1 MSQVK
6 RRSKLASWRKE
17 LGNAA
22 AIDVSERWESAVV
35 ANITVD
41 DTPHRGTL
49 EMVTSHYLLCDSSGK
64 VLFSIEVEQVV
75 SIKRYKEVMFP
86 SRTFAEQPKF
96 RTTVELVTQRGMI
109 VRVSMEGV
117 EGVHIGSAME
127 VLWKHVMGRLDESQ
141 SMLCR
146 SYYIADAVYVLAM
159 LPFEFDATLAQQVT
173 KASVV
178 PIGRLVVVRVDDN
191 LQFSIVLR
199 PETLADSARTT
210 SIGAKLDEV
219 VLVKVDD
226 DEMRITMNDGR
237 TFHLGLIPDF
247 AVTTRHFFRIFIAG
261 AVTMVYRT
269 QKSTRIIT
277 PFRLEE
283 ASKLYDHYC
292 TVDENLDGSISEDEF
307 MTALGPLLAYDRVLP
322 RALYSLFDC
331 FGLKKIR
338 LFEYLHGCRV
348 LLNGD
353 YFDRVRFLF
362 LLFDTKKL
370 GFITY
375 QQFLEGLRV
384 LSAAID
390 LRVPHG
396 ETVESFS
403 YRLFQEIDVNHDNSI
418 QFEEFEWALKQ
429 NSGVIDAIRSVS
441 SGGGVSE
448 MTEVS
453 GAKNVTS
460 FGHSQWVQIN
470 QILAGIQAAVTN
482 SAAFREGAESKA
494 AYDAKFTYNVSGGL
508 STSTATS
515 GGSASNRSGPSSPI
529 DSPRGGQASG
539 GTSGGAT
546 SLIRSLIGKDEAAVF
561 TDYSPA
567 VFNAIRSRFGVTKDE
582 YLRSLGLS
590 QLKTNLFFGCLTSL
604 FEMSSSGR
612 SGSFFYSSH
621 DNRYILKTIPHAES
635 QTLRRMLPGY
645 YEHIVKFPNTT
656 LTRFFGLHAL
666 SRGGSKI
673 IFVVMQNIFL
683 NQLPI
688 RDTYDL
694 KGSTIN
700 RSTPQEQRLAGV
712 ALKDNDFDRRKLYVS
727 VSDRVLLLKQLRDD
741 SQFLAALNLNDYSFL
756 LGIHVSSDPI
766 DQQNTRRTDSAR
778 FSAFQRFYGGIP
790 STNGKEVYYVG
801 IIDVLTDYGLKK
813 MGEHISKAVLY
824 DSKQVSCVPPNE
836 YQSRFVDF
844 LGSVF
849 VAE

>member
-1 MSQVK
+1 MSQIK
-6 RRSKLASWRKE
+6 RRATLTTWKRE

-22 AIDVSERWESAVV
+22 AIDVSERWESNVV

-41 DTPHRGTL
+41 DTPHRGVL
-49 EMVTSHYLLCDSSGK
+49 EMVSSHYLLCETSGRI
-64 VLFSIEVEQVV
+64 LFSLEVEQVV

-86 SRTFAEQPKF
+86 TRTFAEQPKF
-96 RTTVELVTQRGMI
+96 RTTVELVTQRGMV

-117 EGVHIGSAME
+117 DGVHIGAAME
-127 VLWKHVMGRLDESQ
+127 VLWKYVMNRLDESH

-173 KASVV
+173 KSSVV

-210 SIGAKLDEV
+210 SIGAKFDEV
-219 VLVKVDD
+219 VLVKLEE

-237 TFHLGLIPDF
+237 TFHLNTIADY
-247 AVTTRHFFRIFIAG
+247 AVTGKNFFRVFIAN
-261 AVTMVYRT
+261 AVSMVYRA
-269 QKSTRIIT
+269 QRSARIIT
-277 PFRLEE
+277 PFRLED
-283 ASKLYDHYC
+283 ATKLYDHYC

-307 MTALGPLLAYDRVLP
+307 MNAIGPLLAQDRVLP

-331 FGLKKIR
+331 FALKKIR

-353 YFDRVRFLF
+353 YYDRVRFLF
-362 LLFDTKKL
+362 LLFDTKKV

-390 LRVPHG
+390 LRVPQG

-429 NSGVIDAIRSVS
+429 NSGVIEAIRSVS
-441 SGGGVSE
+441 AGGGVSDLSA
-448 MTEVS
+448 TS
-453 GAKNVTS
+453 GSKNVTS
-460 FGHSQWVQIN
+460 FGHAQWVQIS
-470 QILAGIQAAVTN
+470 QILAGIQVAVTN
-482 SAAFREGAESKA
+482 GAAFREGVDSKS
-494 AYDAKFTYNVSGGL
+494 AYDAKFTYNVSG
-508 STSTATS
+508 TSTASS
-515 GGSASNRSGPSSPI
+515 GGSASNRGSQQEGGGSPRNASQAGSGP
-529 DSPRGGQASG
+529 
-539 GTSGGAT
+539 TSI
-546 SLIRSLIGKDEAAVF
+546 IRSLISKDEAAIF

-567 VFNAIRSRFGVTKDE
+567 IFNAIRSRFGVTKEE
-582 YLRSLGLS
+582 YLRSLGIS

-604 FEMSSSGR
+604 FEMTSSGR

-621 DNRYILKTIPHAES
+621 DNKYILKTIPHAES
-635 QTLRRMLPGY
+635 QTLRRMLQGY

-656 LTRFFGLHAL
+656 ITRFFGLHAL
-666 SRGGSKI
+666 SRGGAKI

-700 RSTPQEQRLAGV
+700 RSTPQEQRVAGV
-712 ALKDNDFDRRKLYVS
+712 ALKDNDFDKRKLYVS
-727 VSDRVLLLKQLRDD
+727 ATDRTALLKQLRDD
-741 SQFLAALNLNDYSFL
+741 SVFLASLNLNDYSFL
-756 LGIHVSSDPI
+756 LGIHVSSEPI
-766 DQQNTRRTDSAR
+766 EAQSSRRSDGAR

-790 STNGKEVYYVG
+790 STNQREVFYVG

-836 YQSRFVDF
+836 YQSRFVDY
-844 LGSVF
+844 LASVF